1 MCHQSNTAEVRTEVP
16 LRPDDFP
23 HWPAPACPWCY
34 ERMGP
39 ADFLIFL
46 FAALADLA
54 ALGLLRRMRRNDK
67 LPRRVVRS
75 LDAALRCQRIE

>member
-16 LRPDDFP
+16 LRPDDFS
-23 HWPAPACPWCY
+23 HWPAPARLWCY
-34 ERMGP
+34 EPMGT

-46 FAALADLA
+46 FAAMADLA
-54 ALGLLRRMRRNDK
+54 ALGLLRRMRRHDK